1 MIKKNIIWFSEL
13 DPEYLGKSALLNKLQ
28 KDAKLE
34 VKNIRFCF
42 EPERRPKTIKSIR
55 SKKEE
60 RSSIKTSLTYEAPPE
75 MLFRESYYAD
85 GVIAVKSLFFETI
98 FHNHLKDIHC
108 PILTFSEESPVPNH
122 VLFVIT
128 NHPDSVISIKQFC
141 CLFENLCK
149 NVKITLLI
157 LDDGEGLDKPDEKLL
172 VNYIRKWNKNIGVYK
187 EQDWF
192 TPKLL
197 ENLEFDD
204 KTLTVISRN
213 LVVNTK
219 KGAIPDLILNHEKSI
234 LFIGYTY
241 L

>member
-1 MIKKNIIWFSEL
+1 MVRKNLIWFSEL

-28 KDAKLE
+28 KDSKLE
-34 VKNIRFCF
+34 IKNIRFCF
-42 EPERRPKTIKSIR
+42 EPQRRPETIKSMR
-55 SKKEE
+55 SKSEDGFGK
-60 RSSIKTSLTYEAPPE
+60 STLTYEAPPE

-85 GVIAVKSLFFETI
+85 GVLAIKELFFDSI
-98 FHNHLKDIHC
+98 YPNHIKDIHC

-141 CLFENLCK
+141 CLFESICK
-149 NVKITLLI
+149 NAKITLLI
-157 LDDGEGLDKPDEKLL
+157 LDDGEGFDKPDEKLL
-172 VNYIRKWNKNIGVYK
+172 VNYIRKWNTNIGIYK

-192 TPKLL
+192 TPNLMQ
-197 ENLEFDD
+197 NLEFDD
-204 KTLTVISRN
+204 KTLAVISRN
-213 LVVNTK
+213 LVINTK

>member
-34 VKNIRFCF
+34 IKNIRFCF
-42 EPERRPKTIKSIR
+42 ESERRPQTIKSIR
-55 SKKEE
+55 AKEDYPGKK
-60 RSSIKTSLTYEAPPE
+60 STMTYEAPPE

-85 GVIAVKSLFFETI
+85 GVLAVKNLFFETI
-98 FHNHLKDIHC
+98 YHHHLKDIHC

-122 VLFVIT
+122 ILFVIT

-149 NVKITLLI
+149 NAKITLLI

-172 VNYIRKWNKNIGVYK
+172 VNYIRKWNTNIGVYK

-192 TPKLL
+192 TPNMLQ
-197 ENLEFDD
+197 NLEFDD
-204 KTLTVISRN
+204 KTLAVISRN
-213 LVVNTK
+213 LIVNSK
-219 KGAIPDLILNHEKSI
+219 KDTITDLILNHEKSI

-241 L
+241 I